1 MGALPEHATP
11 VALAICG
18 AMVCRY
24 VSDRSEAQS
33 DFDAQLA
40 QKPENRVWQQSKV
53 HRVITACVSVVQT
66 RLTGDILKLQPE
78 AILSAQGPTPF
89 GKMQNL
95 EIFSAHRFL
104 IPRRTVAPTPEAA
117 WCDELRIPYQ
127 KKPDKN
133 VCACP
138 MLPGTRCKKWSEAT
152 MLKQLLL
159 PLLLCSFVIIWLP
172 DRPTATETWI
182 VSPDGRTASV
192 SGRVRQPI
200 WKRLN
205 PVWWF
210 LNVDEPDPPDWQLP
224 EKPFIIRQLSW
235 YLRNPLHNFGKYVLG
250 VADRN
255 YTVVGAAPLY
265 ATSWSDVDPIKTGWK
280 ISTIHIDGL
289 RLPFVSYE
297 NNSVIWYA
305 GWQWSGVFGLK
316 FRIKNSS
323 IQVW

>member
-1 MGALPEHATP
+1 MFAPALE
-11 VALAICG
+11 
-18 AMVCRY
+18 
-24 VSDRSEAQS
+24 Q
-33 DFDAQLA
+33 DA
-40 QKPENRVWQQSKV
+40 
-53 HRVITACVSVVQT
+53 
-66 RLTGDILKLQPE
+66 
-78 AILSAQGPTPF
+78 
-89 GKMQNL
+89 
-95 EIFSAHRFL
+95 
-104 IPRRTVAPTPEAA
+104 
-117 WCDELRIPYQ
+117 
-127 KKPDKN
+127 
-133 VCACP
+133 
-138 MLPGTRCKKWSEAT
+138 KKWSEAT
-152 MLKQLLL
+152 MLKQLLS
-159 PLLLCSFVIIWLP
+159 PLLLCSVVIIWLP
-172 DRPTATETWI
+172 DRPTVTETWI

-192 SGRVRQPI
+192 SGRVRQSI

-224 EKPFIIRQLSW
+224 GKPFIIRQLSW

-255 YTVVGAAPLY
+255 YTVVGAAPVY

-316 FRIKNSS
+316 FKIKNSS